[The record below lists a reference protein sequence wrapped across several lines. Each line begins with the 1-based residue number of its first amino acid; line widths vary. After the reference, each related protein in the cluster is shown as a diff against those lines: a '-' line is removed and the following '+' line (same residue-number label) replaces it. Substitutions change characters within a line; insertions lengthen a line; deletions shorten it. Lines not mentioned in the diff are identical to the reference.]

1 MVDSEPRQ
9 KNPYRIERDVVPLA
23 YQLRIEPDLAKSTFR
38 GAVNINIE
46 LANHTSKVI
55 LNAVELDFDE
65 VVIHL
70 GDLSMPSKSV
80 AFDETFETATIE
92 FAEDLAPGHAIL
104 SIKFHG
110 ALNEQLRGFYRSTYD
125 DANGRCRTIATTQFA
140 PTDARRAFPCWDDP
154 ASNATFQ
161 VTLVIPG
168 DLAAFSNTSEISST
182 LLDDGRREIVFAST
196 MVMSTYLVAFV
207 IGPFSASAPTVA
219 SGVPIR
225 VVSPLG
231 KGHLSGWA
239 LEIAAHAI
247 EFFTDYFAI
256 PYPGDKIDL
265 IAIPDFAF
273 GAMENLGCVTFRE
286 EYLLI
291 DVNTASHSEQM
302 QVAIGV
308 NHELAHMW
316 FGDLVTMDWWEGIWL
331 NEAFATFMES
341 ICTDHLRPEWK
352 KWSSFHFARD
362 RAFTV
367 DGQHSTRPIEYHVV
381 SPDDSRGMFDILTY
395 IKGCAVL
402 RMLEQYLREDVFRD
416 GVRHYLREHAY
427 ANAVTSDLWSALESA
442 SEKPVGKI
450 MDTWILQGGFPL
462 ISVRDN
468 VIAQEPF
475 FFAPTDAETN
485 IGERWY
491 VPLLVRSLD
500 GGPMSSHL
508 LDGPTMELPLDS
520 SSLVNAGGWG
530 FFRTTYDSKHLTG
543 IVDRFDHL
551 DDLERAVLLSDTWA
565 SILVGKSS
573 FTDLFR
579 LASGLAPM
587 DEPTTWKVVILAI
600 DMASRIVD
608 DAARD
613 QLAST
618 ARTLFG
624 PAFDRLGWEPRPE
637 ESTQAGE
644 LRALVIG
651 ALGTYGQVNE
661 IIDEAVARFDA
672 KRVVG
677 DLADAIVSITMHQG
691 RPGDPAECDAR
702 RATAA
707 TPQEEQR
714 YLFAPAHSDDVE
726 VVSGAVRAAF
736 DTVRTQDAPYLL
748 GSMMTNRLTGPGVW
762 RSVRDRWDEAI
773 ARFPSTSWA
782 PMLTG
787 ITTFAA
793 DAQLAEE
800 VRAFHEQHPLE
811 VGQRD
816 VAQSLD
822 AMDVNVAL
830 ARRNQSALADELRDF
845 C

>member
-1 MVDSEPRQ
+1 MVDSERR
-9 KNPYRIERDVVPLA
+9 NPYRFERDVVPLA
-23 YQLRIEPDLAKSTFR
+23 YQLRIEPDLSESTFS
-38 GAVNINIE
+38 GTVNIDIE
-46 LANHTSKVI
+46 LANRTSKVI

-70 GDLSMPSKSV
+70 GDLSKPSKSV
-80 AFDETFETATIE
+80 TFDERFETATIE
-92 FAEDLAPGHAIL
+92 FAEDVAPGHAVL
-104 SIKFHG
+104 SIKFHS
-110 ALNEQLRGFYRSTYD
+110 ALNEQLRGFYRSTYE
-125 DANGRCRTIATTQFA
+125 DADGRSRVIATTQFA

-154 ASNATFQ
+154 ASKATFQ

-182 LLDDGRREIVFAST
+182 LLDDGRREIAFAST

-207 IGPFSASAPTVA
+207 IGPFEASAPIVV

-225 VVSPLG
+225 VISPLG

-239 LEIAAHAI
+239 LELAAHAI
-247 EFFTDYFAI
+247 EFYSDYFAI

-291 DVNTASHSEQM
+291 DVNTASHSQ
-302 QVAIGV
+302 QLQIAIGV
-308 NHELAHMW
+308 DHELAHMW

-331 NEAFATFMES
+331 NEAFATFMEA
-341 ICTDHLRPEWK
+341 ICTDHFRPEWRR
-352 KWSSFHFARD
+352 WSSHLVSRD
-362 RAFTV
+362 IALTV
-367 DGQHSTRPIEYHVV
+367 DGQHSTRPIEYPVV
-381 SPDDSRGMFDILTY
+381 SPDDSRGMFDVLTY

-402 RMLEQYLREDVFRD
+402 RMLEQYLGDNVFRN
-416 GVRHYLREHAY
+416 GVRQYLLEHAY
-427 ANAVTSDLWSALESA
+427 ANTVTSDLWSALESA
-442 SEKPVGKI
+442 SEEPVGQI

-475 FFAPTDAETN
+475 FFAPTDEATN
-485 IGERWY
+485 IGERWR

-500 GGPMSSHL
+500 GGPLSRHL
-508 LDGPTMELPLDS
+508 LDAATMELPLDP

-530 FFRTTYDSKHLTG
+530 FFRTTYDSNHLAG
-543 IVDRFDHL
+543 IAARFDQL
-551 DDLERAVLLSDTWA
+551 DDLERAVLLSDTWT
-565 SILVGKSS
+565 SILVGQSS

-587 DEPTTWKVVILAI
+587 DEPTAWRVVIRAI

-613 QLAST
+613 QLART

-651 ALGTYGQVNE
+651 ALGTYGHANE

-677 DLADAIVSITMHQG
+677 DLADAIVSITMQQG
-691 RPGDPAECDAR
+691 RPGDPAECEAR

-714 YLFAPAHSDDVE
+714 YLYAPAHSDDVE
-726 VVSGAVRAAF
+726 VAAGAVRVAF

-748 GSMMTNRLTGPGVW
+748 GSMMTNRQTGPGVW
-762 RSVRDRWDEAI
+762 RSVRDRWDEVI

-782 PMLTG
+782 VMLTG
-787 ITTFAA
+787 VTTFAS
-793 DAQLAEE
+793 DVQLADE
-800 VRAFHEQHPLE
+800 VRDFHQQHPLE
-811 VGQRD
+811 VGQQEM
-816 VAQSLD
+816 AQTLD

-830 ARRNQSALADELRDF
+830 ARRNRSTLADELRDF